1 MAFTKILPLV
11 SGLLLALSLAGQ
23 TDSLGQWNS
32 LQSFSTG
39 TYVTETPES
48 IVYTTGNALF
58 YLDKTDLSITRLTRT
73 DGLAGGRVDLIRY
86 HPPTATLIIVYAN
99 STIDLLRDGRFT
111 TLRQIDNFNFSGD
124 KRIYDLA
131 FGADNRIYLA
141 AGYGVSAL
149 SLNDTTFTFSTF
161 TGVRVDGVAE
171 HAGRVYAATPEGMY
185 RVPLTGVN
193 INDFNNW
200 DLMGPA
206 DGLPGD
212 YATSTVT
219 TWQEQLYFGVGED
232 VWRLG
237 SSGARPFYTS
247 PSVTTRLQY
256 LSAGRSRLLAG
267 YRCTTTNCFSSNI
280 IALEE
285 TEGQFAQLP
294 GCANLTNYA
303 IEDEA
308 GRIWFGDDIPQ
319 IRYLTGL
326 TGECQGLT
334 YPGPPNDFNYR
345 LLHDGTSLWVAPG
358 QLDENTTPLYDFNG
372 VYRFTD
378 GSWRTYSIFNTP
390 AFYGR
395 DGMRG
400 LGDDDVPT
408 IIDVAYDPVN
418 RIHYFSSFFEGVIG
432 LDAEGQASY
441 YDESN
446 SSLQTAPGA
455 GPSRIRAAG
464 AVTDPQGFTYFGVSQ
479 AAENGI
485 VSVRSPDGEWAAL
498 GQRCGINLA
507 IALAI
512 DPEGYIWVVH
522 RAGQEGGVT
531 VIDPMGTPM
540 DPSDD
545 RCRTFTASN
554 SQLPTNETRSV
565 AVDLKGSVWIG
576 TASGIVTFDCG
587 NQVFETDRC
596 QGYRPPVESDDGFG
610 AYLLETE
617 EIRALTVDGGNRK
630 WIGTNG
636 GAYLLSEDGRDQLL
650 FFDRGNS
657 PLLDD
662 AVRDIAIDP
671 GTGTVYFGTELGVI
685 SYRGDATAASASFA
699 QELIVFPN
707 PVEPG
712 YDGPIAIN
720 GLARNARVK
729 ITDLSGKLVN
739 EGLATGGQFT
749 WSGEDYTGRRVTTGV
764 YLVYASSNVTV
775 TADNPQ
781 TAVGKIVFIR

>member
-1 MAFTKILPLV
+1 MALTKIIPLLG
-11 SGLLLALSLAGQ
+11 GLLLALSLTGQ

-39 TYVTETPES
+39 TYVTESPES
-48 IVYTTGNALF
+48 IIYTTGNALF
-58 YLDKTDLSITRLTRT
+58 FLDKTDLSITRLTRT
-73 DGLAGGRVDLIRY
+73 DGLAGGRINLVRY
-86 HPPTATLIIVYAN
+86 HPPTATLIVVYDN

-149 SLNDTTFTFSTF
+149 SLSDETFTFTTF

-171 HAGRVYAATPEGMY
+171 YAGGIYAATPEGLY

-200 DLMGPA
+200 ELLGPD

-212 YATSTVT
+212 YSSSTVV
-219 TWQEQLYFGVGED
+219 TWKDQLYFSIDAD
-232 VWRLG
+232 VWRIG
-237 SSGARPFYTS
+237 ATGARPFYSSGATVS
-247 PSVTTRLQY
+247 RLEY
-256 LSAGRSRLLAG
+256 LSAGPTRLLAG
-267 YRCTTTNCFSSNI
+267 YRCTATNCFSSDI

-285 TEGQFAQLP
+285 PIGQFARLP

-308 GRIWFGDDIPQ
+308 GRIWFGDDFEQ
-319 IRYLTGL
+319 IRYLSGL
-326 TGECQGLT
+326 DGACQGLT

-345 LLHDGTSLWVAPG
+345 LFHDGTSLWVAPG
-358 QLDENTTPLYDFNG
+358 QLDENTTPIYDFNG
-372 VYRFTD
+372 VYRYTD
-378 GSWRTYSIFNTP
+378 GSWQTYSIRNTT

-395 DGMRG
+395 DGLRG
-400 LGDDDVPT
+400 AGDDDVPT
-408 IIDVAYDPVN
+408 IIDVHYDPVN

-432 LDAEGQASY
+432 LDAEGEATY
-441 YDESN
+441 YDEAN
-446 SSLQTAPGA
+446 SSLQTAPAA

-464 AVTDPQGFTYFGVSQ
+464 AVTDPQGFTYFATSL
-479 AAENGI
+479 AENNGI
-485 VSVRSPDGEWAAL
+485 VSVRSPTGEWAAL
-498 GQRCGINLA
+498 GQACDINLA
-507 IALAI
+507 INLAI
-512 DPEGYIWVVH
+512 DPEGYLWVIH
-522 RAGQEGGVT
+522 RAGQEGGIT
-531 VIDPMGTPM
+531 VIDPMGTPL

-554 SQLPTNETRSV
+554 SALPTNEIRSI

-587 NQVFETDRC
+587 NQVFDTDRC
-596 QGYRPPVESDDGFG
+596 QGFRPPVESDDGFG
-610 AYLLETE
+610 AFLLETE

-671 GTGTVYFGTELGVI
+671 ASGTVFFGTELGVI
-685 SYRGDATAASASFA
+685 SYRGDATAATASFA
-699 QELIVFPN
+699 PDLVVFPN

-749 WSGEDYTGRRVTTGV
+749 WSGQDYTGRRVTSGV

-775 TADNPQ
+775 SSDNPRA
-781 TAVGKIVFIR
+781 AVGKIVFIR